1 MCTHMMATLLKP
13 ARPGHAAWQ
22 DEARQHFADA
32 EVIVDA
38 KDLAAMDAVVGA
50 VNELAASP
58 IYRDRV
64 LAEAPPLARA
74 ATQPDAGLFAGFD
87 FHLTADGPKLIEIN
101 TNAGGAFYGALLD
114 DLRHDSG
121 APGTRSLR
129 EWQDLFVKQ
138 VRNEWALAGRDRL
151 RTVAIVDDMP
161 EAQFLKLEFE
171 MAAQAL
177 RDAGIDTMIVA
188 PQALSFRDGAL
199 LAGGKR
205 IDLVYNRLTS
215 FALDRPEDA
224 PLRDALEAG
233 AAWITPGPRAHA
245 LLACKKNLVLMGDA
259 AFLGTTGISA
269 PAREAL
275 LNAVPET
282 IRLTPENAAM
292 LWDDRDQRYFKPLSG
307 YGSRGVYAG
316 SKLTRKAWDAI
327 LATGQYV
334 AQREVPPSRVEVP
347 GSGLMR
353 CDVRTY
359 AYRGHS
365 FMRLAR
371 LYRGQTTNFR
381 TPGGGFAPVLAP

>member
-1 MCTHMMATLLKP
+1 
-13 ARPGHAAWQ
+13 
-22 DEARQHFADA
+22 
-32 EVIVDA
+32 
-38 KDLAAMDAVVGA
+38 
-50 VNELAASP
+50 
-58 IYRDRV
+58 
-64 LAEAPPLARA
+64 
-74 ATQPDAGLFAGFD
+74 
-87 FHLTADGPKLIEIN
+87 
-101 TNAGGAFYGALLD
+101 
-114 DLRHDSG
+114 
-121 APGTRSLR
+121 
-129 EWQDLFVKQ
+129 

-171 MAAQAL
+171 IAAQAL
-177 RDAGIDTMIVA
+177 RDAGIDTMIVP
-188 PQALSFRDGAL
+188 PQALSLRDGAL
-199 LAGGKR
+199 QAGGKR
-205 IDLVYNRLTS
+205 VDLVYNRLTS
-215 FALDRPEDA
+215 FTLDRPEDA

-259 AFLGTTGISA
+259 AFLGTTGL
-269 PAREAL
+269 PARARAAL
-275 LNAVPET
+275 LKAVPET
-282 IRLTPENAAM
+282 IRVTPENAATM
-292 LWDDRDQRYFKPLSG
+292 WDDRNHWYFKPLSG

-316 SKLTRKAWDAI
+316 SKLTHRAWDAI

-347 GSGLMR
+347 GAGLMR

-359 AYRGHS
+359 AYQRHA

>member
-1 MCTHMMATLLKP
+1 
-13 ARPGHAAWQ
+13 
-22 DEARQHFADA
+22 
-32 EVIVDA
+32 
-38 KDLAAMDAVVGA
+38 
-50 VNELAASP
+50 
-58 IYRDRV
+58 
-64 LAEAPPLARA
+64 
-74 ATQPDAGLFAGFD
+74 
-87 FHLTADGPKLIEIN
+87 
-101 TNAGGAFYGALLD
+101 
-114 DLRHDSG
+114 
-121 APGTRSLR
+121 
-129 EWQDLFVKQ
+129 
-138 VRNEWALAGRDRL
+138 
-151 RTVAIVDDMP
+151 VAIVDDMP
-161 EAQFLKLEFE
+161 EVQFLKLEFE
-171 MAAQAL
+171 IAAESL
-177 RDAGIDTMIVA
+177 RNVGIEAMIVA
-188 PQALSFRDGAL
+188 PQALVFRNGEL
-199 LAGGKR
+199 QSGGKR

-224 PLRDALEAG
+224 SLRDALEAG

-259 AFLGTTGISA
+259 AFLGTTGICA

-275 LNAVPET
+275 LKAVPET
-282 IRLTPENAAM
+282 IRLAPGNAAT
-292 LWDDRDQRYFKPLSG
+292 LWDSRDQWYFKPLSG

-327 LATGQYV
+327 LSTGQYV

-359 AYRGHS
+359 AYQGHS